1 MRPRRGPQGTH
12 EPRAHRVLV
21 TVDTIRESFG
31 VSRATA
37 FRRMALLRDEVR
49 RGVHPGAELV
59 ALPVTRGNGAAG
71 IEQAVR
77 FADDEREERAA

>member
-1 MRPRRGPQGTH
+1 
-12 EPRAHRVLV
+12 VLV
-21 TVDTIRESFG
+21 TVDTIRKTFG

-37 FRRMALLRDEVR
+37 FRRMAILRDQVT
-49 RGVHPGAELV
+49 RGEHPGAELI

-77 FADDEREERAA
+77 LAATDDAREECAA